1 MVLLVA
7 PVLAVGVIALLGNL
21 PTSDLLHRAIVARF
35 WQEPDIF
42 VFVWCGLGVA
52 ELEKR
57 LPRAAT
63 AAVVAASVLLPLG
76 LHEGEMDMHAST
88 LVRSYGSEILRAAP
102 PGALLFTK
110 GDLITNTL
118 RYLQAAEGQRPD
130 VRVVDTELLGFSWA
144 RPRLVAEHPE
154 VIVPGARYAPGAPDG
169 FTAKQLFDANIARS
183 PVLLCGGVKPF
194 DTSADASYGRWPW
207 GLCELVHPGSE
218 AMNVAEWISS
228 SEVALPRI
236 DFARQA
242 HPEGSWEGVVW
253 GDYWEVRQARAVQL
267 LAVAGADPTRQPR
280 RRSSRESSTRTPLR
294 HLTFTRTSPLRWA
307 ARGSIPRSSAR
318 VRRPRGGSTSTS
330 RRRTIRSFPPSRRSC
345 GGWQGLETPRGN
357 GTRPRAV

>member
-154 VIVPGARYAPGAPDG
+154 VVVPGARYAPGAPDG

-267 LAVAGADPTRQPR
+267 LAVAGADPTRQPFITVAATILQGIVNENPASAPHVYKNLAIALGR
-280 RRSSRESSTRTPLR
+280 AGLDTPEQ
-294 HLTFTRTSPLRWA
+294 
-307 ARGSIPRSSAR
+307 R
-318 VRRPRGGSTSTS
+318 VRAAAAWRKYLEVAPRDDPQLPAIEKEL
-330 RRRTIRSFPPSRRSC
+330 RRLAGP
-345 GGWQGLETPRGN
+345 
-357 GTRPRAV
+357 